1 MTLLSHPAVVALF
14 ALFVWWFSTGAVLYL
29 VARPLRAPRR
39 SLLGA
44 GVLFAVA
51 LYGLALSSANTSVI
65 GAYGAFTCAL
75 LVWGTQEFAFLTG
88 AITGPSNSPCAEGCS
103 GWHRVALAV
112 RSIIYHE
119 IALVFSGIA
128 VVGVTWN
135 SDNPFGLWTFLI
147 LWAMRLSA
155 KINLFLGVPVL
166 NQEFLPDRLN
176 YLASFF
182 AKGPVNSFF
191 PFAVT
196 AATAVT
202 ALLVA
207 RAVSFDAAAFGRTGY
222 MLLASLLALGVLE
235 HWFMVLPLP
244 ISALWGW
251 GMRSRPVPACS
262 SPAVSLSVDVSVR
275 SVVSEIESHR

>member
-14 ALFVWWFSTGAVLYL
+14 ALFVWWFSTGIVLYL
-29 VARPLRAPRR
+29 VGWRLRASRR

-44 GVLFAVA
+44 AVLFAAA
-51 LYGLALSSANTSVI
+51 LYGLALSSANTRVI
-65 GAYGAFTCAL
+65 GAYTAFACAL
-75 LVWGTQEFAFLTG
+75 LVWGTQEFAFLSG
-88 AITGPSNSPCAEGCS
+88 AITGPNNQPCAEGCS
-103 GWHRVALAV
+103 GWNKVALAV
-112 RSIIYHE
+112 RSIVYHE
-119 IALVFSGIA
+119 IALVLSGVA
-128 VVGVTWN
+128 VIGATWN
-135 SDNPFGLWTFLI
+135 SDNPFGAWTFLI

-166 NQEFLPDRLN
+166 NQEFLPDRLS

-182 AKGPVNSFF
+182 SKGPVSTFF

-196 AATAVT
+196 VATAVT
-202 ALLVA
+202 TLLVA
-207 RAVSFDAAAFGRTGY
+207 QALSSDATAFARTGY

-251 GMRSRPVPACS
+251 GMRSRSVSACP
-262 SPAVSLSVDVSVR
+262 SPAASLSVDVGVR
-275 SVVSEIESHR
+275 SVVSKIEGPR

>member
-1 MTLLSHPAVVALF
+1 MTLLSHPVVVALF
-14 ALFVWWFSTGAVLYL
+14 ALFVWWFSTGVVLYL
-29 VARPLRAPRR
+29 VGRPFRVPRR

-44 GVLFAVA
+44 GVLFAA
-51 LYGLALSSANTSVI
+51 SLYGLALSSANMRVI
-65 GAYGAFTCAL
+65 GAYMAFACAI

-88 AITGPSNSPCAEGCS
+88 VITGPSNKACAEGCS
-103 GWHRVALAV
+103 GWHRVTLAV
-112 RSIIYHE
+112 RAIAYHE
-119 IALVFSGIA
+119 IALLLTGIA
-128 VVGVTWN
+128 VIGATWN
-135 SDNPFGLWTFLI
+135 SNNLLGVWTFVILWT
-147 LWAMRLSA
+147 MRLSA

-182 AKGPVNSFF
+182 SKGPMNPFF

-196 AATAVT
+196 VATAIA
-202 ALLVA
+202 ALLIA
-207 RAVSFDAAAFGRTGY
+207 QALSSDATPFTRTEY

-251 GMRSRPVPACS
+251 GMRSRSVHACPS
-262 SPAVSLSVDVSVR
+262 HVVSLSVDAGR
-275 SVVSEIESHR
+275 QRITSENRR